1 MATSW
6 TNESASSAPTWSGQ
20 SKNSATWTNQ
30 DDAATVGLEAGAPIG
45 LLLALTYSQTQE
57 VLENN
62 WSNQTKN

>member
-6 TNESASSAPTWSGQ
+6 SNT

-30 DDAATVGLEAGAPIG
+30 DDAATIPLTAGSPIG

-57 VLENN
+57 ILENN